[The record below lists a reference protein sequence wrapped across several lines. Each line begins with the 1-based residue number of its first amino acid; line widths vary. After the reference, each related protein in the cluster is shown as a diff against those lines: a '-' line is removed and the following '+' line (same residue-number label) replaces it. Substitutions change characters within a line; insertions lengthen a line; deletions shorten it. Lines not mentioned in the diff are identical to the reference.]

1 METWSRVAADTPA
14 DVISEVSVANEA
26 EGGAARQSR
35 TRSARSEPGSVQSVD
50 RALGLLEALARAGG
64 GASLTDLAD
73 ETRLNISTCHH
84 LLATLS
90 KWGYVAKVPGSR
102 SYALGAR
109 VLHLS
114 QSFLRQVDL
123 PRRAQPVLDELG
135 RVTGETV
142 HLSVLQ
148 GDSVVTV
155 AKCESR
161 HPVRVDT
168 GPVGG
173 AEAPHATATGKAM
186 LAWLP
191 EEQMRRILSASGM
204 VRFTPATIVDQ
215 DALIEELRHVR
226 RNGFAI
232 DREEYQPGVTCLGA
246 AVRDQAGAV
255 IGSLSA
261 SAPTFRAS
269 EAHQDTMR
277 EAVMTAART
286 LSAQFGA
293 QT

>member
-1 METWSRVAADTPA
+1 MPDDISSGITLADSEADAGARPSR
-14 DVISEVSVANEA
+14 S
-26 EGGAARQSR
+26 
-35 TRSARSEPGSVQSVD
+35 RSARSEPGSVQSVD
-50 RALGLLEALARAGG
+50 RALGLLEALARSGG

-84 LLATLS
+84 LLATLA

-123 PRRAQPVLDELG
+123 PRRAQPVLDELS
-135 RVTGETV
+135 RATGETV
-142 HLSVLQ
+142 HLAVLQ

-155 AKCESR
+155 AKCEAR
-161 HPVRVDT
+161 HAVRVDT
-168 GPVGG
+168 GPVGA
-173 AEAPHATATGKAM
+173 AEAAHATATGKAM

-191 EEQMRRILSASGM
+191 EEQMRRILAAHGM
-204 VRFTPATIVDQ
+204 ARFTAATIVDV

-226 RNGFAI
+226 RNGFAVE
-232 DREEYQPGVTCLGA
+232 REEHQPGVTCLGA

-255 IGSLSA
+255 IGSLSV
-261 SAPTFRAS
+261 SAPTFRAT

-277 EAVMTAART
+277 EAVMAAART

-293 QT
+293 PT